1 MKNRRVHFAFD
12 ERSLEGIG
20 KLKEQGRHYVAW
32 VPEPGESREMPRM
45 FTDPNIP
52 EDMEHWV
59 ATAPTWTSTL
69 PTESGYYWCR
79 LGKTKPF
86 LVDWEYADGDPFAW
100 DIEKEQEIPQV
111 LLLEHE
117 WWSERVKPPEEE

>member
-1 MKNRRVHFAFD
+1 MT
-12 ERSLEGIG
+12 ELEKALNILSRK
-20 KLKEQGRHYVAW
+20 KLP
-32 VPEPGESREMPRM
+32 PE
-45 FTDPNIP
+45 
-52 EDMEHWV
+52 
-59 ATAPTWTSTL
+59 PTWTSTP

-86 LVDWEYADGDPFAW
+86 LVDWEYADGDSFAW

-117 WWSERVKPPEEE
+117 WWPIPLTPPED